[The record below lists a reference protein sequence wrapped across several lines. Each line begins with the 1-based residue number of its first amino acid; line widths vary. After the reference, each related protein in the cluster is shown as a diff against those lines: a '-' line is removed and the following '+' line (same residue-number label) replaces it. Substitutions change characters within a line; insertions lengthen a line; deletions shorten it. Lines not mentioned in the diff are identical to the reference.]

1 VPLSFALM
9 DIYSFFVFIIGLEL
23 GSFANVCIFRWPRN
37 QSILHP
43 VRSQCPWC
51 KHQIHWFDNIPV
63 LSFIFLEGK
72 CRNCKG
78 RISWRYPIIEF
89 VTALLGVFTF
99 KILLLHP
106 GVIHPV
112 YFLSSF
118 GFVFFLVVTTLTD
131 LEWKIIPDMA
141 SYSLIV
147 IGILKIPFDPFF
159 NSGNLWASFLD
170 SFLGLTFGGGVLW
183 ALSYIGLILFKKES
197 MGGGDIK
204 LLAGIGAFLGFKG
217 AVFVILI
224 ASIIGGVFSV
234 LGLLFR
240 FLRQKQYIPFGPFL
254 NIAALIIFLMKVFNP
269 HYSQFWFFP
278 F

>member
-1 VPLSFALM
+1 M
-9 DIYSFFVFIIGLEL
+9 DITSIFVFIFGLEI

-37 QSILHP
+37 QSILYP

-51 KHQIHWFDNIPV
+51 KRQIHWFDNIPV

-78 RISWRYPIIEF
+78 RISWRYPIIELL
-89 VTALLGVFTF
+89 TGLLGVFTF
-99 KILLLHP
+99 KTLLLHP
-106 GVIHPV
+106 NAIHPV
-112 YFLSSF
+112 YFFCSF
-118 GFVFFLVVTTLTD
+118 GFVFFLIVTTLTD
-131 LEWKIIPDMA
+131 VEWKIIPDMA

-170 SFLGLTFGGGVLW
+170 SLLGLTFGGGVLL

-197 MGGGDIK
+197 VGGGDIK
-204 LLAGIGAFLGFKG
+204 LLAGIGAFIGFKG

-224 ASIIGGVFSV
+224 ASIIGGVFSL
-234 LGLLFR
+234 LGLIFR

-269 HYSQFWFFP
+269 HYYQLWFFP